1 MKNTEIKLSKENLKV
16 IAFILLYLIVSFLV
30 IWYLA
35 KPLYSKIGEVNAQIS
50 KQEEKLALL
59 KTAQSKLTTINKDI
73 TDFSQ
78 RIETLK
84 KLLPVEDD
92 EFLYGEEFIILAN
105 TCQVK
110 ISSLAFPKSTQ
121 NQPQNTKSFRIAIN
135 ANNLQNIGFFIDAVR
150 NFPQITELNVLN
162 VSKTQETKTT
172 QQTTVTPPYSA
183 QIEGIINLSQRK

>member
-150 NFPQITELNVLN
+150 NFPQITELNILN
-162 VSKTQETKTT
+162 IAKTQETKTT

>member
-150 NFPQITELNVLN
+150 NFPQITELNILN